1 MEEKLVACYDTVE
14 LVEDEGEKQ
23 TLKQKIEAWLQTC
36 ERITDREELQNL
48 EKVVDQFKKELAE
61 EEEE

>member
-1 MEEKLVACYDTVE
+1 MEEKLVACYDAAE

-48 EKVVDQFKKELAE
+48 EKDVDEFKKELAE

>member
-1 MEEKLVACYDTVE
+1 MEEKLVACYAAAE
-14 LVEDEGEKQ
+14 LVEDEGERQ

-48 EKVVDQFKKELAE
+48 EKVVDEFKKELAE